1 MKKVICILLCLLLLG
16 TLGISAV
23 SLDEHALLEG
33 MEFSWY
39 QGYSP
44 IIRHNTLYLHLP
56 IREEAFAG
64 EITADIALT
73 DPHVFLLADPGKEV
87 TVSPK
92 NGIYPLV
99 FRLSLEKNRRNGDY
113 PAVIT
118 LKGKNAAGV
127 EILETLPYVIRIR
140 DGRESHESFTPL
152 ITGVTGDLEPG
163 REGLVS
169 VTLTNPTTTLSMTD
183 GELALEDP
191 SGQIL
196 MAGAD
201 MISVPEVLPGQSVTV
216 SVPVTVLGDAELLP
230 HRLSVSLGYRILERE
245 AQWTGQYTVPVN
257 QNIRLEQ
264 GALQLPEAIAG
275 DLATLTLPL
284 MNVGKGTLE
293 NVLVKLE
300 MDAVLTPQS
309 VLVGTLGPGETK
321 QAKLTFTPGPDSL
334 GTHSGTVTVTCED
347 AYGNPSTQVTALT
360 LTVTAPIPANASS
373 QTPETPKASPW
384 LLPLAI
390 LCPLLTA
397 AWITHAALLTG
408 KLRKLEE
415 ERL

>member
-1 MKKVICILLCLLLLG
+1 MKEMICILLCLLLLG

-33 MEFSWY
+33 MELSWY

-152 ITGVTGDLEPG
+152 ITGVTGELEPG

-201 MISVPEVLPGQSVTV
+201 RISVPEVLPGQSVTV
-216 SVPVTVLGDAELLP
+216 SVPVTVLGDAQLLP
-230 HRLSVSLGYRILERE
+230 HRLSVNLGYRILERE
-245 AQWTGQYTVPVN
+245 AQWTGQFTVPVN

-264 GALQLPEAIAG
+264 GAPQLPEAIAG

-373 QTPETPKASPW
+373 QTQETPKASPW